1 MAPKLRRMKKPTFDG
16 SFEGKVDGNCG
27 GSFEEKPTFD
37 CSFEGW
43 LRYRRMN
50 VSEVTMP
57 PPKLTPSKRAVT
69 LRALAGLIERPIMAV
84 PTDVGDSVVTCA
96 SCNNMDVPITKLRW
110 HLCSSEHID
119 NVLAR
124 RMRAIDEYGEQK
136 ACGGE
141 YPMDTNAVRTQL
153 ILAHKMRNKYRA
165 AAMKQHGVKQSAMSH
180 NARRSF
186 IMGM

>member
-1 MAPKLRRMKKPTFDG
+1 MAHNLRRMKKPTFDG
-16 SFEGKVDGNCG
+16 SSE
-27 GSFEEKPTFD
+27 
-37 CSFEGW
+37 
-43 LRYRRMN
+43 YRRMN
-50 VSEVTMP
+50 AFEVTMP
-57 PPKLTPSKRAVT
+57 PPKLTPSKRAMT
-69 LRALAGLIERPIMAV
+69 MRDLAGLIERPIVAV

-96 SCNNMDVPITKLRW
+96 PCNNMDVPITKLRG

-153 ILAHKMRNKYRA
+153 ILAHKVRKIFRA
-165 AAMKQHGVKQSAMSH
+165 AAMKRHGVK
-180 NARRSF
+180 
-186 IMGM
+186 